1 MSFVTRRLA
10 SASVTLTSQPLAG
23 DARSVSPV
31 STRFSLVKALNK
43 YSLLIGQA
51 TGTSPTAGNAS
62 VMDTRTLVIPR
73 LGSASTAGTP
83 PWESSAM
90 SARSAYW
97 PLIGP
102 DILASDWSYHNLTAC
117 NDDVII
123 CPGWL
128 LRSSGVWTKPG
139 SLQRVSVSGHPGQW
153 PQLRRDLL
161 P

>member
-1 MSFVTRRLA
+1 MSFVTRKLA
-10 SASVTLTSQPLAG
+10 SASVTLTSQPSAG

-31 STRFSLVKALNK
+31 STRLLVIGQIYY

-62 VMDTRTLVIPR
+62 AMDTRTLVTPR

-97 PLIGP
+97 PLIGH
-102 DILASDWSYHNLTAC
+102 IMT
-117 NDDVII
+117 
-123 CPGWL
+123 
-128 LRSSGVWTKPG
+128 
-139 SLQRVSVSGHPGQW
+139 
-153 PQLRRDLL
+153 
-161 P
+161 